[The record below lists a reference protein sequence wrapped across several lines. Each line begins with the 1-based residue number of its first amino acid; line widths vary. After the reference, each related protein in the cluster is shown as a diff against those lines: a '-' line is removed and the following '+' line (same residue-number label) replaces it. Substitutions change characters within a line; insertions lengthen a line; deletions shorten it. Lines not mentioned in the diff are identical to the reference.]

1 MSASRDNLKRSL
13 TVNQR
18 LMTLGIASFCAFGA
32 IIGVGWYQNS
42 QLSAALADEKV
53 IRDDVSN
60 INELRVVNLDM
71 VLAAMDSIVDKS
83 DLKIAPERVQI
94 MADAIATLKT
104 GEPLVRSMASRVG
117 KSQIAA
123 NYMAD
128 LLVVEKAVTSE
139 LPKLIE
145 SGAGDEAFSAIDD
158 AIDGSGEVVATL
170 FKTLVAD
177 GRALADAQVA
187 HAQELSDWSL
197 YLQMIIGVSGLLLMA
212 ALFPLHS
219 TAIRRG
225 VQSVRESLER
235 LQGGDYETSVT
246 GADRG
251 DEFGFMA
258 GSAESLRN
266 TLRERGRLA
275 ETARIERE
283 RNDSERASR
292 EAARLEDET
301 QIRFAVD
308 ALASGLSRLAEG
320 DMSVQINQPFR
331 DDIDRLRQDFNL
343 AVGKLQTVIAEVKE
357 SSGSLEINANQM
369 RQSADD
375 LARRTEQQAASLE
388 ETSAALDE
396 ITSTVRVTSS
406 RATDAARMVDGTRA
420 NAEKSG
426 KVVSEAVAAMNRIEN
441 ASNEI
446 GKIINVVDEIAFQT
460 NLLALNAGVEAARA
474 GEAGKGFA
482 VVAQEVR
489 ELAGRAAGAAKDI
502 KALVARSS
510 DEVRSGVELVSA
522 AGEVLAHISEDV
534 TRINEIVGAIAT
546 SANEQ
551 SLGVQEISA
560 AINQMDQMTQ
570 QNAAMVEETNATS
583 HTLAQDASSLTRIVS
598 QFKVDAAPAP
608 MRHVP
613 QAVSAASA
621 KPQSSPARTLVNK
634 LAGAFN
640 SKPAPQSASA
650 AAANQWEEF

>member
-1 MSASRDNLKRSL
+1 
-13 TVNQR
+13 
-18 LMTLGIASFCAFGA
+18 
-32 IIGVGWYQNS
+32 
-42 QLSAALADEKV
+42 
-53 IRDDVSN
+53 
-60 INELRVVNLDM
+60 
-71 VLAAMDSIVDKS
+71 
-83 DLKIAPERVQI
+83 
-94 MADAIATLKT
+94 
-104 GEPLVRSMASRVG
+104 
-117 KSQIAA
+117 
-123 NYMAD
+123 
-128 LLVVEKAVTSE
+128 TSE
-139 LPKLIE
+139 LPGLIE
-145 SGAGDEAFSAIDD
+145 SGAGAEAFSAIDD
-158 AIDGSGEVVATL
+158 AIDGSGEVVANL
-170 FKTLVAD
+170 FKTLVED
-177 GRALADAQVA
+177 GRALADARVS
-187 HAQELSDWSL
+187 HAQELSDWSI

-212 ALFPLHS
+212 ALFPLHA

-225 VQSVRESLER
+225 VQSVRGSLER
-235 LQGGDYETSVT
+235 LQGGDYDTSVT
-246 GADRG
+246 GTDRG
-251 DEFGFMA
+251 DEFGIMA
-258 GSAESLRN
+258 GAAESLRN

-283 RNDSERASR
+283 RNDSERASL
-292 EAARLEDET
+292 EAARLEEET

-320 DMSVQINQPFR
+320 DMSVQLNQPFR
-331 DDIDRLRQDFNL
+331 DDIERLRQDFNI

-406 RATDAARMVDGTRA
+406 RATDAARMVEGTRA

-522 AGEVLAHISEDV
+522 AGDVLAHISEDV

-598 QFKVDAAPAP
+598 QFRVDAAPAP
-608 MRHVP
+608 IRHVP
-613 QAVSAASA
+613 QAVSTASA

-650 AAANQWEEF
+650 GAANQWEEF